1 MDFNLILPYLLG
13 AVAVVVA
20 HRFGIQVPM
29 LPVPT
34 TPSPFG
40 GTAPAPAPAPV
51 QQALYQQLVPPP
63 APPPLPPAERPS
75 TIYLHWLLQVK
86 AGLVKLDDLDRIGLD
101 QVQSV
106 LKDLPR

>member
-1 MDFNLILPYLLG
+1 MDFNLILPYLIG
-13 AVAVVVA
+13 AVAVVLA

-34 TPSPFG
+34 TPSPFKKAEA
-40 GTAPAPAPAPV
+40 APAA
-51 QQALYQQLVPPP
+51 QQAVYQQIVPPP
-63 APPPLPPAERPS
+63 APAPLPPAERPS

-86 AGLVKLDDLDRIGLD
+86 SGLYKLDDLDKIGLD

>member
-13 AVAVVVA
+13 AVAVVIA

-29 LPVPT
+29 LPAPT
-34 TPSPFG
+34 IPSPFAKPPV
-40 GTAPAPAPAPV
+40 APLATPV
-51 QQALYQQLVPPP
+51 TSLYQTYTPPP
-63 APPPLPPAERPS
+63 APAPLPPAERPS

-86 AGLVKLDDLDRIGLD
+86 SGLVKLDDLDKIGLD

-106 LKDLPR
+106 LKDLPK

>member
-40 GTAPAPAPAPV
+40 GTAPAPAPV